1 LNIVRNSKEERTIE
15 YSSWDGFDVDL
26 LSDGDSVAY
35 CCRPY
40 ISDEL
45 LFAHY
50 PPYYR
55 AEDKVV
61 HSEMTG
67 GKKDTTLG
75 INAAKKNARRWYL
88 SYSRNDLPNST
99 HKGAIVAGVCC
110 HTHGP
115 LMLSLIKYATKYI
128 WKCSDVTEL
137 RQSEPPQ
144 KAPDHMGS
152 VDS

>member
-1 LNIVRNSKEERTIE
+1 LNIGRNSKDERSIE
-15 YSSWDGFDVDL
+15 YSSWHGFDVDL

-35 CCRPY
+35 CSRPD

-67 GKKDTTLG
+67 GKKDTDFG
-75 INAAKKNARRWYL
+75 Y
-88 SYSRNDLPNST
+88 
-99 HKGAIVAGVCC
+99 
-110 HTHGP
+110 
-115 LMLSLIKYATKYI
+115 
-128 WKCSDVTEL
+128 KCS
-137 RQSEPPQ
+137 
-144 KAPDHMGS
+144 
-152 VDS
+152 